1 MRLKYHFE
9 CVELEDEYIY
19 VPIGESATDIHGVL
33 KLNNSGHEIM
43 SMLKEGYSVDQ
54 IIDLLAKKYED
65 DHNTIKQNVEG
76 VINTLVELK
85 LLEDN

>member
-1 MRLKYHFE
+1 
-9 CVELEDEYIY
+9 
-19 VPIGESATDIHGVL
+19 
-33 KLNNSGHEIM
+33 M